1 MASQVLALLPTFQV
15 DFILW
20 AAQNALQIAQ
30 TFEILL
36 AAQMPKVYCSFLGL
50 PNFFL
55 GGFSFLFGVGEAG
68 WEGASINNLPSYLL
82 Y

>member
-1 MASQVLALLPTFQV
+1 MASQVLALPTLQV

-36 AAQMPKVYCSFLGL
+36 AAQCLKFIVYSL
-50 PNFFL
+50 
-55 GGFSFLFGVGEAG
+55 
-68 WEGASINNLPSYLL
+68 AS
-82 Y
+82 